1 MRYVSKINCKKEL
14 VDQLVN
20 DWEEDL
26 ITDEFLDEIIFL
38 LEDEIMVDDYA
49 DRMIGLMACTT
60 IVEFGKWI
68 EIVNKWKTID
78 RDLVD

>member
-26 ITDEFLDEIIFL
+26 ITDEFLDEKNPHQFNTCFFKMCNFVIFL
-38 LEDEIMVDDYA
+38 FL
-49 DRMIGLMACTT
+49 
-60 IVEFGKWI
+60 FGVFQKN
-68 EIVNKWKTID
+68 ENVAATQGAN
-78 RDLVD
+78 